1 MPTLPHAT
9 VCADAP
15 LPEINGRNPSAR
27 GFAER
32 TAVNPPLQAT
42 AADLIKLA
50 MVRIDAALQAA
61 GHASAMLLQQ
71 RHENRRRRRAAA
83 SMRAS
88 NRQRWKQRVTS
99 LTRHFAN
106 IQNIIP

>member
-1 MPTLPHAT
+1 
-9 VCADAP
+9 VDAP

-32 TAVNPPLQAT
+32 TAVNPPLQGT
-42 AADLIKLA
+42 AADLIKFA

-71 RHENRRRRRAAA
+71 RHENRRRRRASRFDEGVQQAA
-83 SMRAS
+83 LEAESHQPHPSFREHP
-88 NRQRWKQRVTS
+88 KY
-99 LTRHFAN
+99 
-106 IQNIIP
+106 